1 VSGRIAA
8 TLPFPAAVSD
18 FNAFIAEKS
27 FVNDVTEM
35 PGVEVPA
42 EDVLVA
48 LVVPLAAALVV
59 LLLFELPH
67 PAATAATATVNT
79 HTRKKR
85 VLIPA
90 RSSHS
95 ARKTS
100 TEVISWRRSSTP
112 AGSTLANRGAVV
124 HCD

>member
-1 VSGRIAA
+1 
-8 TLPFPAAVSD
+8 
-18 FNAFIAEKS
+18 
-27 FVNDVTEM
+27 VNDVTEILGEAL
-35 PGVEVPA
+35 PP

-48 LVVPLAAALVV
+48 LVALAAALLV

-67 PAATAATATVNT
+67 PAATAATATVNK

-95 ARKTS
+95 ARNVDTS
-100 TEVISWRRSSTP
+100 NSSRRSSTP
-112 AGSTLANRGAVV
+112 AGNTLANGGAIV
-124 HCD
+124 HLD